1 MSNDEKLDTVIG
13 LKPSMIY
20 KIKRGDR
27 HPSFKAMANIEKAL
41 NWSISDQVSS
51 RKKGSYHVDFE
62 KALAS

>member
-1 MSNDEKLDTVIG
+1 VTKEERIATVIG

-41 NWSISDQVSS
+41 NWPIADQVSS
-51 RKKGSYHVDFE
+51 RKKGNYHVDFE
-62 KALAS
+62 KAIAS